1 MNDNYLYMKTLLT
14 IALLAGMIWP
24 CRGQVV
30 SNVNWELEGNEHIV
44 ITYDLAKA
52 DNVIYF
58 DVSVKVKIDNKV
70 IDAKALS
77 GDVGTYV
84 KIGPNKKIVWNM
96 FDDISALNGQLSVE
110 VLAIDPVPSIPTAS
124 THATAGDSTQID
136 RISGPKI
143 PFWAGMGGI
152 GITGVGLLTA
162 GIKSAGEGQDLYKIY
177 KEHRNESSAIYT
189 EIGSTR
195 EDLYKEANKKHKNGT
210 LLEVAGAAVF
220 VAAGVIIVNRMIQAK
235 KIERRR
241 LAVSPHIVFDPASAS
256 TSAGLTTGVAM
267 RYRLR

>member
-1 MNDNYLYMKTLLT
+1 MKPLLT
-14 IALLAGMIWP
+14 IALLAGMVWP
-24 CRGQVV
+24 SPGQVV

-44 ITYDLAKA
+44 ITYDLAKV
-52 DNVIYF
+52 DNVVYF

-70 IDAKALS
+70 IEAKALS

-84 KIGPNKKIVWNM
+84 KIGPNKKIVWNI

-110 VLAIDPVPSIPTAS
+110 VLAINPVPTISKA
-124 THATAGDSTQID
+124 THATAGDSTQIA
-136 RISGPKI
+136 RLPGPKI

-162 GIKSAGEGQDLYKIY
+162 GIKSAGEGQDLYKVY
-177 KEHRNESSAIYT
+177 KEHRIESSAVYT

-195 EDLYKEANKKHKNGT
+195 EDLYKEANKKYKNGT
-210 LLEVAGAAVF
+210 LLQVAGAAVF

-235 KIERRR
+235 KIERKR

-256 TSAGLTTGVAM
+256 TRAGLTTGVAM